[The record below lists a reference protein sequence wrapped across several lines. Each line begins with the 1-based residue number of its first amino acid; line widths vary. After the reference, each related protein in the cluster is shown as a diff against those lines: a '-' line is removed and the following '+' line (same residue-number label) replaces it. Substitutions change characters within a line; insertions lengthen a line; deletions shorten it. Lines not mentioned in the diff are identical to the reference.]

1 MSLIL
6 TNQGRGVSYDVV
18 ILDTA
23 GDTITPTDSDLVRA
37 IIGREGE
44 TPKLTVTSGSDTA
57 NGSSFTKGATNRLR
71 LDGADLSFPPGVYT
85 MYVDFFDASDAN
97 EWKLAERQCFFLL
110 GV

>member
-18 ILDTA
+18 ILDAA
-23 GDTITPTDSDLVRA
+23 GDAITPTDSDKVRA

-44 TPKLTVTSGSDTA
+44 TPKLTVTSGTITS

-71 LDGADLSFPPGVYT
+71 LDASDLEFSPGVYT
-85 MYVDFFDASDAN
+85 MFVDFFDASDAN
-97 EWKLAERQCFFLL
+97 EWKLAERQVMILL

>member
-6 TNQGRGVSYDVV
+6 TNEGRGVSYDVV
-18 ILDTA
+18 ILDA
-23 GDTITPTDSDLVRA
+23 SGDVITPGDSDQIRA

-71 LDGADLSFPPGVYT
+71 LDASDLEFSPGVYT
-85 MYVDFFDASDAN
+85 MYVDFFDAADAN
-97 EWKLAERQCFFLL
+97 EWKSVERQCFFLL